1 MGLAIAKTILAYEEA
16 QEKAM
21 EIDSWSPA
29 SYGSHGSPKPR
40 LRIRIPPPDPD
51 VDDDFNPRKIW
62 CCFCRVG

>member
-1 MGLAIAKTILAYEEA
+1 MGLAIAKTILTYEEA

-29 SYGSHGSPKPR
+29 SYESPKPR

-51 VDDDFNPRKIW
+51 VDDEDTHPRKIW
-62 CCFCRVG
+62 CCFCHVG